1 MLGYFEDI
9 FSKYQCGFR
18 ISYSAEHCLLLMI
31 EKWKKSRSWGCLV
44 ALQTCLSKVF
54 NCLPHEPIIAK
65 LEAYGRICLF
75 MTIFQIEN
83 KE

>member
-1 MLGYFEDI
+1 MLGCFEDI

-18 ISYSAEHCLLLMI
+18 ISYSAEHCLLLMM

-54 NCLPHEPIIAK
+54 NCLPPEPIIAK

-75 MTIFQIEN
+75 MTIFQIEH